1 MCVTDFGSFFLG
13 DGDRAA
19 VDGEGGADVA
29 VVGGGV
35 ALEGDICSCCYCCS
49 CWIKLTAEHR
59 HIDLLLCPSIN

>member
-19 VDGEGGADVA
+19 VDGEGGADVV

-49 CWIKLTAEHR
+49 C
-59 HIDLLLCPSIN
+59 C